1 MGIPLPRCS
10 CALCGG
16 CGGVLGGQSVQYA
29 AAVFGQYGFFKE
41 GLESLV
47 ARDREYE
54 KEGRVDMKV
63 KIAHRIFSLC
73 CVAVFVR

>member
-1 MGIPLPRCS
+1 MKLGWGKYVVGVRYFVHRQTSAKVHHRPCTGGS
-10 CALCGG
+10 LCP
-16 CGGVLGGQSVQYA
+16 
-29 AAVFGQYGFFKE
+29 AVCD
-41 GLESLV
+41 SV

-73 CVAVFVR
+73 RVAVFVR